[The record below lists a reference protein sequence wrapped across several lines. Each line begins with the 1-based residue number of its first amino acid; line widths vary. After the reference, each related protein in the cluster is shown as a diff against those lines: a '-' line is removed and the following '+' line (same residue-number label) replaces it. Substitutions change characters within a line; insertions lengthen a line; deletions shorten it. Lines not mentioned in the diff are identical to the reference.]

1 MARLPLC
8 RKIRPRFNDEIGGSS
23 AEVEILVSDSCFLVD
38 IGDSTLF
45 RTDIVR
51 IFRLDFV
58 GVVSGGNVIIQ
69 LKVGFTRLGRE
80 DDDGQGDS
88 DDSSHDAVEGVG
100 HGLLT
105 CRRP

>member
-1 MARLPLC
+1 
-8 RKIRPRFNDEIGGSS
+8 
-23 AEVEILVSDSCFLVD
+23 
-38 IGDSTLF
+38 
-45 RTDIVR
+45 
-51 IFRLDFV
+51 
-58 GVVSGGNVIIQ
+58 
-69 LKVGFTRLGRE
+69 LGRE